1 MDVKAIKL
9 MESIVYAS
17 KQRLLTVTNEA
28 YDKVIDDIEEFL
40 IGLPE
45 YCIQL
50 VIDPERKLYSV
61 SRTLVAYNI
70 GEGYATFKT
79 IDEAQALM
87 DMYTNWSWSGVEI
100 VIDVKKK

>member
-1 MDVKAIKL
+1 MKDYVL
-9 MESIVYAS
+9 IVY
-17 KQRLLTVTNEA
+17 K
-28 YDKVIDDIEEFL
+28 DIYM
-40 IGLPE
+40 IE
-45 YCIQL
+45 YCIRL

-87 DMYTNWSWSGVEI
+87 DAYTNWCWSGVEI
-100 VIDVKKK
+100 AIDVKKKK

>member
-1 MDVKAIKL
+1 MDKEAIKL
-9 MESIVYAS
+9 LESIVYAS
-17 KQRLLTVTNEA
+17 KQRLLTVTNEE

-40 IGLPE
+40 ISMPE
-45 YCIQL
+45 YCIRL
-50 VIDPERKLYSV
+50 AIDPERKLYSV
-61 SRTLVAYNI
+61 SHTLVSYNI

-87 DMYTNWSWSGVEI
+87 DMYTNWSWSGVAI